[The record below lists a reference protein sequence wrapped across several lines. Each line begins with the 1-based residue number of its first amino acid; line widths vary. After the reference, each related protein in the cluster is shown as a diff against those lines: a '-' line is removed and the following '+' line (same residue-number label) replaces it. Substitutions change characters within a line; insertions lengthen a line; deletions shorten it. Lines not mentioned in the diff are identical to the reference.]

1 MKICYLFLLLP
12 LLEKLF
18 GVKGH
23 DCCLSCLAFRNYCRR
38 VLLGDLFFEGWL
50 RHVLCVYNFSRLRLF
65 CPGSGL
71 TVLLCVGKDILP
83 VLDNVSVEESYLF
96 FVCWCYLVLIM

>member
-1 MKICYLFLLLP
+1 MPLHSYREFCVCLMIVCYALLGEMCYLSLLLP
-12 LLEKLF
+12 LLERLF

-50 RHVLCVYNFSRLRLF
+50 RQVLCV
-65 CPGSGL
+65 CM
-71 TVLLCVGKDILP
+71 T
-83 VLDNVSVEESYLF
+83 SVD
-96 FVCWCYLVLIM
+96 FVCFVWGVV